1 MTDAAAV
8 GGELKRAREERGL
21 ALADVAQQLKFSL
34 RQLEALE
41 HDRYDELPGV
51 TFARGMT
58 RSYARL
64 LKIDPDPLLGRIAE
78 RFDVPDSNEL
88 AERYRQPVPFSDS
101 ARLSTLVYLGL
112 SIGILA
118 LVGGVG
124 YQWYHERNAKPQMAF
139 VSAATAPLDAPAEAV
154 PAAPAP
160 PPAPEQISIA
170 AAPPPSTPKV
180 ASASSAAASAAPKVV
195 PAGIQR
201 IVIRCEQEAW
211 IEVRNADD
219 RMFLSS
225 LNAAGSER
233 VVQGRGPF
241 TLVIGNA
248 QHVRVLHNDRPVDLK
263 RYTRSDVARLTLP

>member
-1 MTDAAAV
+1 LTDAAAA
-8 GGELKRAREERGL
+8 GGELRRAREERGL
-21 ALADVAQQLKFSL
+21 ALADVAQQLKFSP

-41 HDRYDELPGV
+41 QDRYGELPGV
-51 TFARGMT
+51 TFARGMA

-64 LKIDPDPLLGRIAE
+64 LKIDPEPLLGRIAE

-88 AERYRQPVPFSDS
+88 AERYRQPVPFSDN

-112 SIGILA
+112 SLGILA
-118 LVGGVG
+118 LVGGVA
-124 YQWYHERNAKPQMAF
+124 YQWYHERNAKPKMAF
-139 VSAATAPLDAPAEAV
+139 VSAASAPLDAPAE
-154 PAAPAP
+154 PAPAS
-160 PPAPEQISIA
+160 PPAPEKISST
-170 AAPPPSTPKV
+170 APLPPTPKA
-180 ASASSAAASAAPKVV
+180 ASASPAPAGAAPKAV

-219 RMFLSS
+219 RMFVSS
-225 LNAAGSER
+225 LNPAGSER

-248 QHVRVLHNDRPVDLK
+248 QHVRVLHNDRPVDLQ
-263 RYTRSDVARLTLP
+263 RYTRATVARLTLP

>member
-1 MTDAAAV
+1 LTDAATA
-8 GGELKRAREERGL
+8 GGELRRAREERGL

-41 HDRYDELPGV
+41 ADRYGELPGV
-51 TFARGMT
+51 AFARGMA

-78 RFDVPDSNEL
+78 RFEVPDSNQL

-101 ARLSTLVYLGL
+101 ARFSTLVYLGL
-112 SIGILA
+112 SLGILA

-154 PAAPAP
+154 ASAPAP
-160 PPAPEQISIA
+160 PPAPEKISNA
-170 AAPPPSTPKV
+170 DTPLPTPKV
-180 ASASSAAASAAPKVV
+180 ASASPAPAIPAPKVV

-248 QHVRVLHNDRPVDLK
+248 QHVRVLHNDRPIDLK
-263 RYTRSDVARLTLP
+263 RYTRADVARLTLP